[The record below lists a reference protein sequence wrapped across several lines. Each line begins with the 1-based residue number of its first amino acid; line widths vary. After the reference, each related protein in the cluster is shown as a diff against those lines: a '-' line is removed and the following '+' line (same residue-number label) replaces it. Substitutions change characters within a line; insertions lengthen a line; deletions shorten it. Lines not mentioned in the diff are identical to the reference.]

1 MIIFSV
7 SIHKHWFRFL
17 WLTQLFKWFQLFFC
31 KKKFWKFQDSQNRTK
46 ISFLNAFSY
55 FSIIFSYFISSPRII
70 PEYWYIVSDNRM
82 MASLILYD
90 FQELIMIIIVLDY
103 LNKLEFPPFLND
115 ILGVLRQVV
124 ILNSLIFFML
134 IYLINILKYYIFLKM
149 KYFMCLKYELLF

>member
-1 MIIFSV
+1 MNIDLDF
-7 SIHKHWFRFL
+7 FD
-17 WLTQLFKWFQLFFC
+17 WLSYLY
-31 KKKFWKFQDSQNRTK
+31 D
-46 ISFLNAFSY
+46 FSY
-55 FSIIFSYFISSPRII
+55 FSVNKNSESFRTVRIGQKLPFIASPRII

-134 IYLINILKYYIFLKM
+134 IYLINNLKYYIFLKM
-149 KYFMCLKYELLF
+149 KYFICLKYELLF